1 MQKMRSNFESIDDQM
16 MCRDVPRLVETCT
29 SHIERYG
36 LRVRKVYQ
44 NKLLE
49 FWKAFLFFGIP
60 WTCGCSLL
68 DYCRKMIARPQK
80 ATSGSF
86 VAVKFTGYSA
96 NGYSLLKYFLLNLES
111 GLYRISGL
119 ASRIKALEQSFE
131 KCPLSFEIDAD
142 VYKVHDVTVLLKT
155 FFRKLQMPL
164 FCPNEKWIE
173 VHQMVKSGKMIQFTE
188 LATHIIST
196 YSEVTQG
203 RFEIAWELN
212 SFHSLRVWNSVQQYK
227 NLKSYNPSLITTPAL
242 DNSTGR
248 R

>member
-1 MQKMRSNFESIDDQM
+1 
-16 MCRDVPRLVETCT
+16 
-29 SHIERYG
+29 
-36 LRVRKVYQ
+36 
-44 NKLLE
+44 
-49 FWKAFLFFGIP
+49 
-60 WTCGCSLL
+60 
-68 DYCRKMIARPQK
+68 MIARPQK

-203 RFEIAWELN
+203 RFEIA
-212 SFHSLRVWNSVQQYK
+212 
-227 NLKSYNPSLITTPAL
+227 
-242 DNSTGR
+242 
-248 R
+248 